1 MEIGTSQH
9 HGLTGDNPNPLGGW
23 MGPGGNP
30 NQNRG
35 GQGGGQGSGS
45 YAEEYT
51 KIFLATGG
59 RFQQA
64 NVGWTPGDWLDA
76 AAEWSERNQKGLLNG
91 LSIAVGFIPVV
102 GDCLDLIGAITGVDP
117 ITGEPLS
124 ARERLISLAAAAIPF
139 VSGKVLKEIAGK
151 ADEVADLAKKDL
163 ADLGRK
169 NGKQFDD
176 TWDASRKQCSDG
188 TIQCFLGESLIL
200 SAQDDPGYDVG
211 AETAA
216 IPAET
221 DASNAW
227 LFPAILVGIGLAGYR
242 ELSLHARRKRTEE
255 EEREAMDLLFAEDPD
270 EPFPWRF
277 QTPMNNDT
285 QTALARRTDWK
296 GTTTDCTED
305 TDWKAAVS
313 GLPLCEFEGLESQSS
328 RWESREASA
337 SYPSGVGFSPSAFDP
352 IPRGVGFS
360 PRSVATQTSVRT
372 TRSSASANSK
382 PRAPS
387 GRHKGGLWL
396 ATCCLLA
403 ALVFGFSSR
412 SFRDSNVAASART
425 RGNVAA
431 VARTRETHRPDRKIE
446 DLRVGMRVLARN
458 PDSNEIERAA
468 PTKVDPA
475 TWRLIRLQSIE
486 RWQDGTLDD
495 MNIETLQPLS
505 VIEELGL
512 VVCKTMAAP
521 LEGEELYRSSEIE
534 GTIVAIEPCPEIES
548 GPGHVVLTTLNHLNR
563 DLYEFKLQDS
573 AGRIE
578 KLNPTGLHRLY
589 SEDRK
594 EWTPAEWL
602 EVGEQLRGVDGPLQV
617 ISKKQ
622 LPGVHR
628 VYNLTVEGEHVFF
641 VSPLGILSHNNNTQL
656 PGVPCYVDPNAPPGG
671 KTVEDFRPE
680 AERRMAETKAKYP
693 EAEGKK
699 AMAKK
704 QDIKDIDRIAK
715 EEGLTEGQRELLHDE
730 ISHQGISL
738 DEIREVAKDMKE
750 LYPNK

>member
-1 MEIGTSQH
+1 MESLFGEDS
-9 HGLTGDNPNPLGGW
+9 D
-23 MGPGGNP
+23 
-30 NQNRG
+30 
-35 GQGGGQGSGS
+35 
-45 YAEEYT
+45 
-51 KIFLATGG
+51 
-59 RFQQA
+59 
-64 NVGWTPGDWLDA
+64 
-76 AAEWSERNQKGLLNG
+76 
-91 LSIAVGFIPVV
+91 
-102 GDCLDLIGAITGVDP
+102 
-117 ITGEPLS
+117 EPL
-124 ARERLISLAAAAIPF
+124 
-139 VSGKVLKEIAGK
+139 
-151 ADEVADLAKKDL
+151 
-163 ADLGRK
+163 
-169 NGKQFDD
+169 
-176 TWDASRKQCSDG
+176 
-188 TIQCFLGESLIL
+188 
-200 SAQDDPGYDVG
+200 
-211 AETAA
+211 
-216 IPAET
+216 
-221 DASNAW
+221 
-227 LFPAILVGIGLAGYR
+227 
-242 ELSLHARRKRTEE
+242 
-255 EEREAMDLLFAEDPD
+255 
-270 EPFPWRF
+270 PWRF
-277 QTPMNNDT
+277 QMPMNGVSLAESMPVGRRRQRTEIATEGTETTEGSKERANQAET
-285 QTALARRTDWK
+285 NGLALCEL
-296 GTTTDCTED
+296 GELGGSC
-305 TDWKAAVS
+305 
-313 GLPLCEFEGLESQSS
+313 LPLPLP
-328 RWESREASA
+328 SA
-337 SYPSGVGFSPSAFDP
+337 SPSLLDPWLELQPASFLRFDLAAA
-352 IPRGVGFS
+352 RGVGFN
-360 PRSVATQTSVRT
+360 PRSVAAQISDRPI
-372 TRSSASANSK
+372 RSSTKSDSQ

-412 SFRDSNVAASART
+412 SARDPLANPT
-425 RGNVAA
+425 RDHSTVGA
-431 VARTRETHRPDRKIE
+431 VARTRETHHPERKIE